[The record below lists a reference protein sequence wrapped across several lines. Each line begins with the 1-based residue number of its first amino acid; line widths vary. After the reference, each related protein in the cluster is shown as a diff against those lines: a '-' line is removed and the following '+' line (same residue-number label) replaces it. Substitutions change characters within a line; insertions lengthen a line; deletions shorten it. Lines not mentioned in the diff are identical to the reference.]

1 MALPAGIGGQVGFA
15 AESTY
20 GTGVTVTRFLEF
32 NNESLKA
39 DVRQIMSYG
48 LGRGRFMRT
57 GRNKSY
63 VAGATGSI
71 ELPVMTKGMN
81 LLFKHAL
88 GSHTAAQ
95 QNSTSEYKHTST
107 IDAVGLVG
115 LSLTT
120 QVGRPDVGATVRP
133 FTYEGCK
140 IVGWEL
146 KNDLD
151 GQLMF
156 MADLDA
162 ETEVTG
168 TSLETASYASSDE
181 AFYFSQATVTLN
193 STAFK
198 TRSISIK
205 GANALA
211 TDRRF
216 LGGSKAEPLPNGEST
231 ITVSLDPE
239 FESLTRHGYWT
250 AGTELSNLVMTW
262 DTGTAIPTGDGGN
275 FKLTVTIPKLIVTS
289 AGTNVSG
296 PDILRDPIE
305 AKVLYD
311 GTNSPIKFEMWTTD
325 SAA

>member
-1 MALPAGIGGQVGFA
+1 MALPSGIGGQIGFA

-20 GTGVTVTRFLEF
+20 GTSVTPTRFLEF

-39 DVRQIMSYG
+39 DVRQIMSFG

-57 GRNKSY
+57 ARNKSY
-63 VAGATGSI
+63 IAGATGSI
-71 ELPVMTKGMN
+71 EMPVMTKGMN

-88 GSHTAAQ
+88 GSHTAVQAGV
-95 QNSTSEYKHTST
+95 TSEYLHTT
-107 IDAVGLVG
+107 TVDAVGLVG

-140 IVGWEL
+140 ITGWEL

-156 MADLDA
+156 VAELDA

-168 TSLETASYASSDE
+168 TALATASYAASDE
-181 AFYFSQATVTLN
+181 AFYFSQAAVTLN
-193 STAFK
+193 SAALA
-198 TRSISIK
+198 TRSISIQ
-205 GANALA
+205 GTNALA

-216 LGGSKAEPLPNGEST
+216 LGGTKKEPLPNGEST
-231 ITVSLDPE
+231 ITVSIDPE
-239 FESLTRHGYWT
+239 FEGLTRHGNWT

-262 DTGTAIPTGDGGN
+262 DTGTAIPTGDGSN
-275 FKLTVTIPKLIVTS
+275 FKLTVTIPKLIITS
-289 AGTNVSG
+289 AGPNIGG
-296 PDILRDPIE
+296 PDILREAIE
-305 AKVLYD
+305 AKVVYD

-325 SAA
+325 TAA